1 MYETQRRGSLIAMAD
16 PLLPQQPT
24 PARVEVASVEW
35 LFEPFWPGDRLI
47 VRIAGGA
54 AAVTDAHGQPAPA
67 ELRDVGDLVRAAVRA
82 ERAVIDGVWTAQ
94 PFVAETTDEDRRA
107 FVAVDLLELEE
118 EPLLDVPLQERRR
131 LLESVVDERAQ
142 VRVSP
147 AVKQPIGGWL
157 LGWRDSGF
165 THYLAKHQ
173 NSRYAPGERTE
184 DWLKIDLHVT
194 SSGGFVARLVG
205 TRHRVRH
212 IRD

>member
-1 MYETQRRGSLIAMAD
+1 MTEQ
-16 PLLPQQPT
+16 LLPQQPT

-54 AAVTDAHGQPAPA
+54 AVVTDAHGQPAPA
-67 ELRDVGDLVRAAVRA
+67 ELRDVGELVRAAVRA

-131 LLESVVDERAQ
+131 LLESVIDERAQ
-142 VRVSP
+142 VRVTP

-194 SSGGFVARLVG
+194 SSSGGFVARLVG
-205 TRHRVRH
+205 SRRRVRH